1 VSGVLPNFL
10 VVGAARSGT
19 AGLVEGLR
27 THPAVFITEP
37 KEPHFFALHGRSV
50 DFRGPG
56 DAATINRVAVTDT
69 NSYLALYPQDGG
81 FTSLGDG
88 SVSSLYYH
96 DIAIPAI
103 RAMNPQMRIV
113 IMLRDPVA
121 RAYSSY
127 QYMRARGFEP
137 EESFL
142 DAVAAE
148 ESRRNADW
156 QHIWHYLA
164 MSRYAGSVSAF
175 LSKFGREHVGIWYY
189 DDLQS
194 DYEKTVA
201 EVLRFIGAPK
211 AEGEAKGVP
220 RVNISGTPRSNA
232 LHQVIWAA
240 TKNEVIRSSV
250 KRLTSYRMREIVR
263 RAALRPSGVDA
274 KTRAQLEPEFSE
286 DLKRLAEVIGDDR
299 SQPSWLAAHRSLQP
313 TAAEHVQSKEP
324 PGRDEV

>member
-1 VSGVLPNFL
+1 VSGVVVPNFL

-19 AGLVEGLR
+19 TGLVEGLR
-27 THPAVFITEP
+27 THPTVFITEP
-37 KEPHFFALHGRSV
+37 KEPHFFALHGRTV
-50 DFRGPG
+50 NFQGPG
-56 DAATINRVAVTDT
+56 DATTINRVAVTDT
-69 NSYLALYPQDGG
+69 DSYLALYPQDGH
-81 FTSLGDG
+81 FSLLGDG

-96 DIAIPAI
+96 DVAIPAI

-113 IMLRDPVA
+113 IILREPVD

-156 QHIWHYLA
+156 HHLWHYLA

-175 LSKFGREHVGIWYY
+175 LSEFGREQVGIWYY

-194 DYEKTVA
+194 DYEKTVT
-201 EVLRFIGAPK
+201 EVLRFLGAQK
-211 AEGEAKGVP
+211 VEGEAKGVP

-240 TKNEVIRSSV
+240 TKNEVIRRNV
-250 KRLTSYRMREIVR
+250 KQMTSFRMREFVR
-263 RAALRPSGVDA
+263 RAILRPVGVDA
-274 KTRAQLEPEFSE
+274 RTRAKLEPEFPH
-286 DLKRLAEVIGDDR
+286 DLKSLAEVIGDVR
-299 SQPSWLAAHRSLQP
+299 SQPSWLAAHGSPQS
-313 TAAEHVQSKEP
+313 TAEHLPSKEP
-324 PGRDEV
+324 AGGDES